1 MIDLNVTFFI
11 QLVNFLIVLLLLNLI
26 LYKPIRGMLKK
37 RAELMAQQV
46 SKIENF
52 TKTAENKMASYEQ
65 ELDKARVK
73 AQEIR
78 TDLKEKGY
86 ENEKG
91 IIQAANN
98 EAGSMV
104 KTARDKITKDKNAAL
119 SSLMKEVE
127 KFASKATDKIL
138 SKA

>member
-1 MIDLNVTFFI
+1 MIELNVTFFI

-37 RAELMAQQV
+37 RAELMSQQV
-46 SKIENF
+46 SKIEDF
-52 TKTAENKMASYEQ
+52 TKTAEDKMASYEQ
-65 ELDKARVK
+65 DLDKARVK

-78 TDLKEKGY
+78 AGLKEEGY

-91 IIQAANN
+91 IIQVANN
-98 EAGSMV
+98 EAGSLV
-104 KTARDKITKDKNAAL
+104 KTARDKITKDKDAAL
-119 SSLMKEVE
+119 SSLKKEVE
-127 KFASKATDKIL
+127 KFASKAADKIL

>member
-1 MIDLNVTFFI
+1 MIEINVTFFI

-37 RAELMAQQV
+37 RAEIMSQTV
-46 SKIENF
+46 SEIEGF
-52 TKTAENKMASYEQ
+52 SGLAENKIKTYED
-65 ELDKARVK
+65 ELVKARVK

-78 TDLKEKGY
+78 SEYKEEGYGKEK
-86 ENEKG
+86 E
-91 IIQAANN
+91 IVQDASQ

-104 KTARDKITKDKNAAL
+104 KSAREKISKEKDVAVTNLK
-119 SSLMKEVE
+119 KEVE
-127 KFASKATDKIL
+127 KFAAQASDKIL

>member
-1 MIDLNVTFFI
+1 MIELNVTFFI

-37 RAELMAQQV
+37 RAEIMSQKV
-46 SKIENF
+46 SEVEDF
-52 TKTAENKMASYEQ
+52 SSSAEEKMKAYET

-78 TDLKEKGY
+78 ADFKSEGFSKESEIVDAASGEAMSIVKAAREQVSKEK
-86 ENEKG
+86 ETAVSTLKKQVEDF
-91 IIQAANN
+91 AA
-98 EAGSMV
+98 
-104 KTARDKITKDKNAAL
+104 
-119 SSLMKEVE
+119 
-127 KFASKATDKIL
+127 KATERIL

>member
-1 MIDLNVTFFI
+1 MIELNVTFFI

-37 RAELMAQQV
+37 RAELMSKQV
-46 SKIENF
+46 SKIEDF
-52 TKTAENKMASYEQ
+52 TKTAEDKMAAYEQ
-65 ELDKARVK
+65 DLDKARVK

-78 TDLKEKGY
+78 TGLKEEGY

-91 IIQAANN
+91 IIQAAND
-98 EAGSMV
+98 EAGNLV
-104 KTARDKITKDKNAAL
+104 KSARDKITKDKDAAL
-119 SSLMKEVE
+119 SSLKKEVE
-127 KFASKATDKIL
+127 KFASKAADKIL

>member
-1 MIDLNVTFFI
+1 MIELNVTFFI
-11 QLVNFLIVLLLLNLI
+11 QLVNFLLVLLLLNLI

-37 RAELMAQQV
+37 RAELMSQQV

-52 TKTAENKMASYEQ
+52 TETAEDKMASYEQ
-65 ELDKARVK
+65 DLDKARIK

-78 TDLKEKGY
+78 TGLKEEGY
-86 ENEKG
+86 ENEKV
-91 IIQAANN
+91 IIQDANN

-104 KTARDKITKDKNAAL
+104 KTARDKITKDKDAAL

>member
-86 ENEKG
+86 ESEKG